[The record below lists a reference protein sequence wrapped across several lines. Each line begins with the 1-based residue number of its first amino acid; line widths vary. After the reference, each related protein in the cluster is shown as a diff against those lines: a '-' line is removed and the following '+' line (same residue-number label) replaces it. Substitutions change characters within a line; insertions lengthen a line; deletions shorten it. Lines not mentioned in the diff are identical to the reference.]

1 MENILQD
8 NNKFEKVDIKTRT
21 LNFQVNHEKRVN
33 EILKSL
39 KSAGSLSD
47 KQYEETKAVGFTPG
61 VLYDLYKVHRAIVD
75 VCPPFRPILS
85 ATGALT
91 CKTVTFLVPILSRL
105 TIN

>member
-8 NNKFEKVDIKTRT
+8 NTKFEKVDIKTRT

-61 VLYDLYKVHRAIVD
+61 VLYDLYKVHRAIVN

-85 ATGALT
+85 ATGSLT